1 MSDDERERET
11 RLLFLHPV
19 GLDAGCLQF
28 LDLPGARAATF
39 PGHGDRRRSRPGLSL
54 GDLADEVVGWTTGR
68 LDLVGASLGGM
79 VALHVALDHPERVR
93 SLVLSCT
100 TPYGNPDVMNA
111 RAAETEARG
120 AQDMVAQTLDRWFR
134 RETLA
139 RVPAAPAVEYAR
151 RCLTRMDTGAL
162 ADTWRAIA
170 GHDVRSRLAEIRIP
184 TTCVAGLHDVSTPPA
199 VAAELAD
206 RIPGARLERLD
217 AAHMAH
223 LEQPQHFSDVVR
235 HHLDRVGEQVSQ

>member
-1 MSDDERERET
+1 VREGEREDG
-11 RLLFLHPV
+11 LLFLHPV
-19 GLDAGCLQF
+19 GLDARCVQF

-39 PGHGDRRRSRPGLSL
+39 PGHGDRRRARPGLSL
-54 GDLADEVVGWTTGR
+54 GDMADEVAGWTTGPV
-68 LDLVGASLGGM
+68 DLLGASLGGM
-79 VALHVALDHPERVR
+79 VALHVALNHPDRVR

-100 TPYGNPDVMNA
+100 TAYGNPEVMNG

-120 AQDMVAQTLDRWFR
+120 AQGMVAQTLTRWFR

-139 RVPAAPAVEYAR
+139 RAPAAPAVEYAR
-151 RCLTRMDTGAL
+151 RCLTGMDTGAL

-170 GHDVRSRLAEIRIP
+170 GHDVRGPLAEIDVP
-184 TTCVAGLHDVSTPPA
+184 TTCIAGEHDVSTPPA
-199 VAAELAD
+199 VVAELAD

-223 LEQPQHFSDVVR
+223 LEQPQQFAEIVR
-235 HHLDRVGEQVSQ
+235 RHLDRMGDRC